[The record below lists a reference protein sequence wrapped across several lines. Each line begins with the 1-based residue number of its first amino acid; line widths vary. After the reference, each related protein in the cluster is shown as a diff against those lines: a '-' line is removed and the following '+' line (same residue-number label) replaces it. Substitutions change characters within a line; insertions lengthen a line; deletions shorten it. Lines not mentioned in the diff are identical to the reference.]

1 MASNNKPIIK
11 QFRYFGVGHSNNVP
25 EDEVLWIGGV
35 VNTTTSEKKNLLSN
49 YGSAIKVGIQG
60 LPGTIFYLNNS
71 TPRGIV
77 IDHTGVYEL
86 DLRNTTTTIDTL
98 YFDPTS
104 LQNISKIDN
113 ASLIID
119 ILYYPREGAVN

>member
-1 MASNNKPIIK
+1 MASKPIIK
-11 QFRYFGVGHSNNVP
+11 QFRYFGVGNDKNVP
-25 EDEVLWIGGV
+25 DEEPLWINGIID
-35 VNTTTSEKKNLLSN
+35 NTTLEKKNLLSGC
-49 YGSAIKVGIQG
+49 GSAIKIGIQG
-60 LPGTIFYLNNS
+60 LPGTIFYLNNN

-98 YFDPTS
+98 FFSPIS

-119 ILYYPREGAVN
+119 VLCYPSDGAVN